1 MKARA
6 DEIAAVSEA
15 ISILSDDDAHDNFGK
30 TLGFVQIDNRKRGTA
45 VLQAAAK
52 KTGSADLARLA
63 ASATNALKAKSD
75 VFDKIDESIDGLI
88 AGLKE
93 TQAEEVVMK
102 DGCYDKIRE
111 NEKAYLV
118 KQREVKELTAFID
131 EAVATVEKIEKE
143 MVVHAAEI
151 KESKKQMDVASEERE
166 GQNKE
171 FQTAVS
177 EQRAAQAVLKKA
189 LARLQAFYKEKGS
202 QPTLVQ
208 SLLQSEPG
216 AAAPPPPE
224 GFKKLETNKGATGV
238 MALIQNVIDD
248 AAEMEKDALTA
259 ETDAQKAYEEFIL
272 NANAAIKK
280 AYEEFIL
287 NA

>member
-15 ISILSDDDAHDNFGK
+15 IAILSDDDAHDNFAK
-30 TLGFVQIDNRKRGTA
+30 TLGFVQIDNRKRGAA

-63 ASATNALKAKSD
+63 ASAKSALNAKSD

-111 NEKAYLV
+111 NEKAYLI

-131 EAVATVEKIEKE
+131 EAVATVEKLEKE

-151 KESKKQMDVASEERE
+151 KENKHEMDVALEERE

-189 LARLQAFYKEKGS
+189 LARLQAFYKEKT
-202 QPTLVQ
+202 QPSLVQ
-208 SLLQSEPG
+208 SMLQSEPG
-216 AAAPPPPE
+216 AAAPPPPP
-224 GFKKLETNKGATGV
+224 
-238 MALIQNVIDD
+238 
-248 AAEMEKDALTA
+248 
-259 ETDAQKAYEEFIL
+259 
-272 NANAAIKK
+272 
-280 AYEEFIL
+280 
-287 NA
+287 